1 MPRKIE
7 IGRAGS
13 AFSNCEQESIA
24 EAARGGGVTVQEGDL
39 TILSNTR
46 VEHKPNTMAPNVVTT
61 TVMLVDAALR
71 YE

>member
-1 MPRKIE
+1 MPRKID

-24 EAARGGGVTVQEGDL
+24 EAARGGWGDVAGDL

-46 VEHKPNTMAPNVVTT
+46 VEHRPNTMAPNVVTT
-61 TVMLVDAALR
+61 TVILVDAALR